1 MVLPAGAVPACD
13 GGRLALEGFVPLGG
27 YLWHRSPAYV
37 RIRFLFDTLSSGDGV
52 LRRHRS
58 RGRRR
63 VVARRALGCRSLAH
77 VRNLHG
83 RGGALVSANLRREHM
98 GHRGGGGD
106 ARALSVARTDGRAR
120 AAGLTT
126 ALEDIMATVGFIGLG
141 NMGMPMAENL
151 LKAAYEVTG
160 FDLNASATERLAD
173 KGATRANSL
182 GEACNAAEI
191 VITMLPAGEQ

>member
-1 MVLPAGAVPACD
+1 MTNVEGPHLLEPVQAADGEAAGKPWSYRLVLFLRGMAGVSLWKGFYPLAGIFGI
-13 GGRLALEGFVPLGG
+13 GGPLTVGFCSYSAPYQV
-27 YLWHRSPAYV
+27 AK
-37 RIRFLFDTLSSGDGV
+37 GV
-52 LRRHRS
+52 FPVLDPVA

-126 ALEDIMATVGFIGLG
+126 ALEDIMATVGFIGL
-141 NMGMPMAENL
+141 
-151 LKAAYEVTG
+151 
-160 FDLNASATERLAD
+160 
-173 KGATRANSL
+173 
-182 GEACNAAEI
+182 
-191 VITMLPAGEQ
+191 